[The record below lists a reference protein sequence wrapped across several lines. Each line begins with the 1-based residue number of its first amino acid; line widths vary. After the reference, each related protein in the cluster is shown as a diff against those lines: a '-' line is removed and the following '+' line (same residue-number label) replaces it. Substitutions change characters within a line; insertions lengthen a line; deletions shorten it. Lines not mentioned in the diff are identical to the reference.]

1 MRSTEQARAQV
12 AVIGCGSWG
21 NNLVRNFS
29 DLGVLA
35 AVCDENPA
43 QSRRLSGQYQ
53 VRTYTV
59 EDVLGDT
66 NIDAVAI
73 ATPAETHSAITE
85 QALLAGKH
93 VFVEKPVALDVG
105 TAEKLNRLS
114 KKQARVLMVGHVL
127 QYHPA
132 FIRLK
137 ELVAQDELGRLRNIY
152 SHRSNLGKAR
162 SEENILWSFVPHDAS
177 MILSLVGDE
186 PNRISATGG
195 FFLHSQFA
203 DVAAIYLSFPGGENA
218 HVFVSWLHPY
228 KVQELVVVGDKG
240 MAVFNDTRGWEQ
252 KLIIYRHDHL
262 RADSLHGLD
271 RAEVETVA
279 VTPVEP
285 LRQELE
291 HFLDCVTGNA
301 SCRTD
306 ADEGIRVLK
315 VLQASERNIRANH
328 AYQLAN
334 NTNPALN
341 KTAFV
346 DLRAQQQRLGERIP
360 QAIQKVLAHGHY
372 IMGPEVR
379 ELEEKLAEFTG
390 AGHVISCAS
399 GTDALLMALMAH
411 NTGPGDAVFVPS
423 FTFVAT
429 AEVVALLGATPV
441 FVDVDADS
449 FLLDTASLKAAVA
462 ESVRCGLSPRG
473 VIPVDLFGQPADYM
487 EINRFAE
494 EHGLFVIADGAQSFG
509 AELNGN
515 KVGTLAEI
523 TTTSFF
529 PAKPLGCYGDGGALF
544 TDDSEIADR
553 LKSVR
558 VHGKGANQYDAV
570 NVGINGRLNTIQAAI
585 LIEKHAVFPE
595 EIILRNLVAER
606 YASMLENLV
615 DVPTVRAGCTSVWA
629 QYTVKTDQ
637 RDALSE
643 ELKRK
648 GIPTALHYPIPL
660 HRQTAYNGFPG
671 APDLSVSERL
681 SSMVL
686 SLPMHPYLEAEAQTE
701 IADLIRRALGKTSG

>member
-1 MRSTEQARAQV
+1 MTEQARAQV
-12 AVIGCGSWG
+12 AVIGCGYWG

-35 AVCDENPA
+35 AVCDEDPA
-43 QSRRLSGQYQ
+43 QSRRLSGRYK

-85 QALLAGKH
+85 KVLLAGKH

-105 TAEKLNRLS
+105 TAEKLKRLS

-137 ELVAQDELGRLRNIY
+137 ELVAQGELGRLRNIY
-152 SHRSNLGKAR
+152 SHRSNSGIAR

-177 MILSLVGDE
+177 MILSLVDDE
-186 PNRISATGG
+186 PNMISAIGG
-195 FFLHSQFA
+195 FFLHSHFA
-203 DVAAIYLSFPGGENA
+203 DVAAIYLSFPGGVNA

-228 KVQELVVVGDKG
+228 KVQELVVVGDEG
-240 MAVFNDTRGWEQ
+240 MAVFNDTREWEQ
-252 KLIIYRHDHL
+252 KLIIYRHNHL
-262 RADSLHGLD
+262 RGNSPHGLD
-271 RAEVETVA
+271 RAEAETVA
-279 VTPVEP
+279 VTPGEP
-285 LRQELE
+285 LREELE

-301 SCRTD
+301 SCRTG

-315 VLQASERNIRANH
+315 VLQASERDIRANH
-328 AYQLAN
+328 SYQSAN

-341 KTAFV
+341 KAAFV

-360 QAIQKVLAHGHY
+360 QAIQKILGHGQY

-411 NTGPGDAVFVPS
+411 DTGPGDAIFVPS

-441 FVDVDADS
+441 FVDVDTDC
-449 FLLDTASLKAAVA
+449 FMLDTASLKAAVA
-462 ESVRCGLSPRG
+462 ESVRCGLRPRG
-473 VIPVDLFGQPADYM
+473 VIPADMFGQPADYM
-487 EINRFAE
+487 EIKRFAE
-494 EHGLFVIADGAQSFG
+494 ERGLFVIADGAQGFG

-523 TTTSFF
+523 TATSFF

-544 TDDSEIADR
+544 TDNGEIAGR
-553 LKSVR
+553 LNSAR
-558 VHGKGANQYDAV
+558 LHGRGVNQYDAV
-570 NVGINGRLNTIQAAI
+570 NVGINGRLDTIQAAI
-585 LIEKHAVFPE
+585 LIEKLSVFPE
-595 EIILRNLVAER
+595 EIIMRNRVADR

-615 DVPTVRAGCTSVWA
+615 DVPAVREGCTSVWA
-629 QYTVKTDQ
+629 QYTVKTDK
-637 RDALSE
+637 RDAISE
-643 ELKRK
+643 ELKQN
-648 GIPTALHYPIPL
+648 GVQTALHYPIPL
-660 HRQTAYNGFPG
+660 HRQTAYNGYPR
-671 APDLSVSERL
+671 APDLAVSESL
-681 SSMVL
+681 CAQVL
-686 SLPMHPYLEAEAQTE
+686 SLPMHPYLEEEAQKR
-701 IADLIRRALGKTSG
+701 ICDVIRQAL